1 MVEVK
6 ERSKERTG
14 PRAQPARGEQ
24 EDGAAPFRKIGVI
37 GAGQMGN
44 GIAHVCALSGFQVLL
59 NDVAADRISEGL
71 ATISGNL
78 ARQVSRQ
85 RISDEQRQAAIK
97 RISAAQTLDDL
108 AECDLVIEAATEKEE
123 IKRKI
128 FASLCPLLRPETIIG
143 TNTSSISITRL
154 AATTDRPE
162 RFIGIH
168 FMNPVPLM
176 ELVEVIRGIVT
187 DDATFESTKKFISKL
202 GKRIA
207 VAEDFPAF
215 IVNRIL
221 LPMINEAIYTLYE
234 GVGNVEAIDTAM
246 RLGAHHPM
254 GPLELA
260 DFIGL
265 DTCLSVM
272 QVLHE
277 GLADSKYRPCPLLVK
292 YVEAGW
298 LGRKSQRGFYDYRG
312 EKPVP
317 TR

>member
-1 MVEVK
+1 MASMSDVR
-6 ERSKERTG
+6 ERPEARTG
-14 PRAQPARGEQ
+14 QQAEKMA
-24 EDGAAPFRKIGVI
+24 FTIKKIGVI

-44 GIAHVCALSGFQVLL
+44 GIAHVSALAGMDVLL
-59 NDVAADRISEGL
+59 NDISVDRINAGL
-71 ATISGNL
+71 ATINGNL
-78 ARQVSRQ
+78 TRQVSRKLISEEERKAALG
-85 RISDEQRQAAIK
+85 RIAGADA
-97 RISAAQTLDDL
+97 LDKLGD
-108 AECDLVIEAATEKEE
+108 CDLVIESAAEKEE

-128 FASLCPLLRPETIIG
+128 FSDLCPALKPDAIIG
-143 TNTSSISITRL
+143 SNTSSISITRL
-154 AATTDRPE
+154 AAATDRPE
-162 RFIGIH
+162 KFIGIH
-168 FMNPVPLM
+168 FMNPVPVM
-176 ELVEVIRGIVT
+176 ELVELIRGIAT
-187 DDATFESTKKFISKL
+187 NDTTFDACREFVKKLHKT
-202 GKRIA
+202 IA
-207 VAEDFPAF
+207 VSEDFPAF

-234 GVGNVEAIDTAM
+234 GVGTVDAIDTAM
-246 RLGAHHPM
+246 KLGAHHPM

-298 LGRKSQRGFYDYRG
+298 LGRKTQRGFYDYRG